1 MLRQVEYHPEAKL
14 EIRNSAIWYDDKA
27 DGLGLEFLLE
37 LRNAESLIR
46 KNPEL
51 WPNYEAGTRRCV
63 MQRFPFAVIYLV
75 SGEIHS
81 PLGSETNPFF
91 SVWSAIKQGWPGI
104 LMQLVLIPVIFW
116 AAGKFTLR
124 KQAG

>member
-27 DGLGLEFLLE
+27 NGLGLEFLLE

-51 WPNYEAGTRRCV
+51 WPSYEVGTRRCV

-75 SGEIHS
+75 SGEKIQIV
-81 PLGSETNPFF
+81 
-91 SVWSAIKQGWPGI
+91 SVAHCKRRPGYWKNR
-104 LMQLVLIPVIFW
+104 VTHF
-116 AAGKFTLR
+116 G
-124 KQAG
+124 

>member
-51 WPNYEAGTRRCV
+51 WPNYEVGTRRCV

-75 SGEIHS
+75 SGEKIQIVSVAHFKRR
-81 PLGSETNPFF
+81 PGYWKNRVTPF
-91 SVWSAIKQGWPGI
+91 G
-104 LMQLVLIPVIFW
+104 
-116 AAGKFTLR
+116 
-124 KQAG
+124 